1 MHSQYEQIME
11 VCEEVQEQIGRKILI
26 GVTNGIPLKNQARL
40 ERIMRNYHELRFSL
54 ETTDADT
61 YRQVRGGDIEV
72 IKDVIR
78 RCVTYVR
85 ENNLECRIGVTAVV
99 MKETL
104 PTLETLADFA
114 IDEGLDLFHC
124 QHIIPM
130 ADSDVNRRVD
140 SDPQLMALYNTIYD
154 AIEAKMK
161 KNPKVAY
168 FMPQVFD
175 STEPMSAEDVARIST
190 EAWLKEAEV
199 APAPEPMN

>member
-1 MHSQYEQIME
+1 
-11 VCEEVQEQIGRKILI
+11 
-26 GVTNGIPLKNQARL
+26 
-40 ERIMRNYHELRFSL
+40 
-54 ETTDADT
+54 
-61 YRQVRGGDIEV
+61 
-72 IKDVIR
+72 
-78 RCVTYVR
+78 
-85 ENNLECRIGVTAVV
+85 
-99 MKETL
+99 
-104 PTLETLADFA
+104 
-114 IDEGLDLFHC
+114 
-124 QHIIPM
+124 M

-140 SDPQLMALYNTIYD
+140 SDPQLMALYNTIYE